1 MQRNDVCPRLKE
13 QAEAGTLGR
22 QHPASTEKGA
32 LVVMSPTRS
41 ISLVGVI
48 TTREKA
54 EMNGMDECLEMAS
67 GHSLLHRLEL
77 LSLPLSAEECG
88 RTVLDETRLALGKAS
103 NVRRDKIFQA
113 SVCASFLCTRR
124 RVGAGRIIGRA
135 LDARG
140 GRGGDRRFSA
150 VNHFVCGRYR
160 W

>member
-41 ISLVGVI
+41 ISSVGVI

-54 EMNGMDECLEMAS
+54 EMNGMDECLEMAG

-77 LSLPLSAEECG
+77 LSLPLPAEERG
-88 RTVLDETRLALGKAS
+88 RTVLDETRLALAE
-103 NVRRDKIFQA
+103 
-113 SVCASFLCTRR
+113 T
-124 RVGAGRIIGRA
+124 
-135 LDARG
+135 
-140 GRGGDRRFSA
+140 
-150 VNHFVCGRYR
+150 
-160 W
+160 